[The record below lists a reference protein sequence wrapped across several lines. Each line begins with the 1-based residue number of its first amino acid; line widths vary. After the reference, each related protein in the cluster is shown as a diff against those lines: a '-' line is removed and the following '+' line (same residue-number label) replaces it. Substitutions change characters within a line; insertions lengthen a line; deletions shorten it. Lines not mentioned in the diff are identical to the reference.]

1 MHSYALQL
9 ILYLAYFFW
18 AHSKSFLDVIYIVL
32 ATIDLL
38 VRPPTP
44 VLCACAHTLAT
55 HQHTHRSPSHCLHA
69 GYCYTV
75 STLASHSSHSLMKPS
90 GQRCMHAPCPPQ
102 PTRSNISHPARTSTP
117 PDEPNDHAVE
127 HLPCPVSD
135 WLHPDGYWCASR

>member
-38 VRPPTP
+38 VRHPRPCFVP
-44 VLCACAHTLAT
+44 VLTLSPRT
-55 HQHTHRSPSHCLHA
+55 PTHRSPSHCLHA

-90 GQRCMHAPCPPQ
+90 GQRCMHAPCL
-102 PTRSNISHPARTSTP
+102 PTNT
-117 PDEPNDHAVE
+117 
-127 HLPCPVSD
+127 
-135 WLHPDGYWCASR
+135 

>member
-44 VLCACAHTLAT
+44 VLCACAHTLA
-55 HQHTHRSPSHCLHA
+55 
-69 GYCYTV
+69 
-75 STLASHSSHSLMKPS
+75 
-90 GQRCMHAPCPPQ
+90 HAPTHTGPHRTVCMLDTATLCLLWLPIQ
-102 PTRSNISHPARTSTP
+102 VTR
-117 PDEPNDHAVE
+117 
-127 HLPCPVSD
+127 
-135 WLHPDGYWCASR
+135 